1 MTTPATTPFHSVND
15 DILMMVA
22 SLEQRG
28 LNNPVSAD
36 LLASGLDA
44 GRREDALA
52 NFALVLIHIMEGE
65 LNMDRSAIYADVRA
79 SLVHSIGAAS
89 TAG

>member
-1 MTTPATTPFHSVND
+1 MTNPATTPFVSVND
-15 DILMMVA
+15 DILMMVT

-28 LNNPVSAD
+28 MNNPDVAD

-65 LNMDRSAIYADVRA
+65 LNMDRAAIYADVRA
-79 SLVHSIGAAS
+79 SLVNSIG
-89 TAG
+89 TAPTAN